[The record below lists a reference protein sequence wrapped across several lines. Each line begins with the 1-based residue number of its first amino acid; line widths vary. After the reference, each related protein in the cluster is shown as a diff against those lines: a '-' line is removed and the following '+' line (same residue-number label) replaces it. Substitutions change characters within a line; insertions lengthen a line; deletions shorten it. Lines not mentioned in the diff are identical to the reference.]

1 MRAPIGQY
9 WALSPALLVG
19 PLRDCK
25 SKARKFSFTGKFQF
39 SALSYWPRNRS
50 VNTARFRHTVKTVLS
65 VNKLLVIL
73 NTLVSYENWVVP
85 QCNNIDNCLCVL
97 AVDLKIF
104 WSPANSEACKH
115 TKQSIS
121 QSVSQS
127 VSQAVTGHFQVTLCF
142 RLKMRQTLK
151 LWNFLCITDVWNI
164 CGDCQLFFHRN
175 LCFGGNIQ
183 VYRLWIHAI
192 F

>member
-127 VSQAVTGHFQVTLCF
+127 VSQSGSHRPFPSHLMLPSQDETDIKTMEFSLHYR
-142 RLKMRQTLK
+142 RLKY
-151 LWNFLCITDVWNI
+151 LWRLRIIFSPES
-164 CGDCQLFFHRN
+164 LFWR
-175 LCFGGNIQ
+175 
-183 VYRLWIHAI
+183 
-192 F
+192 